1 MDHKIRRTLRV
12 LLRTTAV
19 FAPGFALAQA
29 IPAEAVPTQPATSP
43 GAPAPLATQPDP
55 KEDLIIVT
63 GSAIPTTPDAVAVPV
78 SIVDQKAIARGGIS
92 NNVLELIRKQIPAF
106 AGRSNTGNSN
116 ANNTNQNTAG
126 GSQAQLRNL
135 DTLVLVNGR
144 RVAVNAIAGLGGK
157 VFVDLAQVPV
167 GAIERV
173 EVLTDGASAI
183 YGSDAVGGVIN
194 LILKD
199 HYEGIGVDGRV
210 GFSAGGYREYS
221 SNLTFGHALND
232 SIRFTVSASYTKS
245 DPLLQSA
252 RSFTSP
258 FYSTSGA
265 VPGAVG
271 ANMLAPGLNSPAD
284 RNPTGV
290 NATAANLGALIAN
303 GTYIATPT
311 LISPQTNPPSA
322 QGNIPIVGTG
332 VGGAYDL
339 SRFQYLL
346 LGQEQK
352 SLYASMSADILGKG
366 LVFFADALVS
376 ENTSFTQ
383 FRPVTTG
390 VTLPR
395 GSPFNPIT
403 GALGGVT
410 FGSTADPKRYDN
422 RNESYRITA
431 GIRGGFGLFGRSLNY
446 EVAYVRSDNSLRQLQ
461 SNVIYAP
468 NIARAIAG
476 GFDANGNAAAGGA
489 YSKVLSGFSL
499 NGPLVLQPALDPLSR
514 NPNRAS
520 LNNLFATEALHARSQ
535 LDSVDGK
542 LTGNVLKLPGG
553 HVGVAIGASYRRETL
568 AGSPDP
574 NGYVHADPNYC
585 NDGGVLINNP
595 SNYIGGQAADPF
607 PVTCSS
613 ATPGS
618 RTPNSRNIVAEYL
631 ELRVPVTSQDWH
643 ITGLYAFDIIGAVRH
658 EKYSDAGNS
667 TVPKVGFRWQPFDKQ
682 LTLRGTYSESF
693 TAPPLYQEYG
703 PTNNRLAG
711 PNIVTAALGVTPGLT
726 PVQDGVNPGLKP
738 AQATSYSLGAVIKPN
753 FIPRFTLDV
762 EFASVIESGFPG
774 GIGFSN
780 IFLDVNQ
787 NGAKSI
793 FAGNIAKGNFPG
805 QPGATP
811 FANPGDL
818 KAFLQADPNNYNQVF
833 AIDRFTN
840 LGKIKVKTL
849 NFDVSYNLPT
859 SSYGTFSFNSNAA
872 VFLNYQFQVLPTQ
885 KAYEYAGTA
894 TNAGTGVQ
902 GILPRFRSYSTINWN
917 LNHVDLTVG
926 NTYVSSVTDQG
937 VGGITFDTN
946 STKTPPSN
954 FPGRIRPYMSW
965 DLRLAYTVADRDGR
979 PSGFSIA
986 AGVNNVFDT
995 APRVSTNVFT
1005 PSAAYT
1011 DNTADVST
1019 YSPLGRLGYVSAS
1032 LKF

>member
-1 MDHKIRRTLRV
+1 MDRAVRMTLRA
-12 LLRTTAV
+12 LLLTSALC
-19 FAPGFALAQA
+19 APSLALAQA
-29 IPAEAVPTQPATSP
+29 VAAEAVPTQPATPPS
-43 GAPAPLATQPDP
+43 APAPVASRPDP
-55 KEDLIIVT
+55 DANLIVVT

-78 SIVDQKAIARGGIS
+78 SIIDTKAIGRGGIS

-135 DTLVLVNGR
+135 DTLVLINGR

-199 HYEGIGVDGRV
+199 HCEGIGIDGRA

-221 SNLTFGHALND
+221 SNVTFGHALND

-245 DPLLQSA
+245 DPLLQNA
-252 RSFTSP
+252 RGFTSP

-271 ANMLAPGLNSPAD
+271 ANVLAPGLNSPAD

-290 NATAANLGALIAN
+290 NATAPNLAALVAN
-303 GTYIATPT
+303 GTYIFTPT
-311 LISPQTNPPSA
+311 TISPQTTPATARS
-322 QGNIPIVGTG
+322 NIPIVGTG
-332 VGGAYDL
+332 VGGTYDL

-352 SLYASMSADILGKG
+352 SLYASMSADILGKS
-366 LVFFADALVS
+366 LVFFADALVA

-390 VTLPR
+390 VTLPQ
-395 GSPFNPIT
+395 GSPFNPIAGT
-403 GALGGVT
+403 LGGVT

-431 GIRGGFGLFGRSLNY
+431 GIRGGFGLLGRSLNY
-446 EVAYVRSDNSLRQLQ
+446 EIAYVRSENSLRQLQ

-476 GFDANGNAAAGGA
+476 GFDANGNAVAGGGF
-489 YSKVLSGFSL
+489 SKVLSNFSL

-514 NPNRAS
+514 SPNRAS
-520 LNNLFATEALHARSQ
+520 LNNLFATEVLYARSE

-542 LTGNVLKLPGG
+542 LTGNILRLPGG
-553 HVGVAIGASYRRETL
+553 QVGMAIGASYRKETL
-568 AGSPDP
+568 AGSPDA

-585 NDGGVLINNP
+585 NDGGKLLNNP
-595 SNYIGGQAADPF
+595 SNYIGGQSADPF

-631 ELRVPVTSQDWH
+631 EVRIPVTSQDWH
-643 ITGLYAFDIIGAVRH
+643 VTGLYAFDIIGAIRH

-667 TVPKVGFRWQPFDKQ
+667 TVPKIGFRWQPFDRQ
-682 LTLRGTYSESF
+682 LTIRGTYSESF

-726 PVQDGVNPGLKP
+726 PVQDGVNPDLKP
-738 AQATSYSLGAVIKPN
+738 AQATSYSLGVVIKPN
-753 FIPRFTLDV
+753 FVPRLVLDV

-793 FAGNIAKGNFPG
+793 FSGNIAKGNFPG
-805 QPGATP
+805 LPGATP

-818 KAFLQADPNNYNQVF
+818 KAFLQADPANYNQVF

-849 NFDVSYNLPT
+849 NFDLSYNVPT
-859 SSYGTFSFNSNAA
+859 SSLGTFSFSSNAA
-872 VFLNYQFQVLPTQ
+872 VFLNYQFQVLPSQ

-902 GILPRFRSYSTINWN
+902 GILPRFRSYSTLNWN
-917 LNHVDLTVG
+917 FHHIDLTVG
-926 NTYVSSVTDQG
+926 STYVSGVTDLG
-937 VGGITFDTN
+937 VGGITYETN
-946 STKTPPSN
+946 SAKTPPTA
-954 FPGRIRPYMSW
+954 FAGHIRPYMSW
-965 DLRLAYTVADRDGR
+965 DLRLAYTVADRDGT

-986 AGVNNVFDT
+986 AGVNNVFNI
-995 APRVSTNVFT
+995 APRVSSNVFT